1 MNRSRRIP
9 HPTGFAHPGPAV
21 RESAD
26 CTSPARRAHARSVF
40 WVLGPLAMA
49 VPVTLVLALAGTASD
64 WIGAAWLV
72 AVLWTIA
79 ASFVQAL
86 WQGFRQGDWSAF
98 SGCELPRDDENY
110 DFELKSGEYAYL
122 RIRARNE
129 ELMREGD
136 RFLEHRH
143 HVDFRT

>member
-1 MNRSRRIP
+1 M
-9 HPTGFAHPGPAV
+9 
-21 RESAD
+21 
-26 CTSPARRAHARSVF
+26 
-40 WVLGPLAMA
+40 AMA
-49 VPVTLVLALAGTASD
+49 VPVTLVLVLAGATSD
-64 WIGAAWLV
+64 WFGAAWLV

-86 WQGFRQGDWSAF
+86 LQGLRQGDWSAF
-98 SGCELPRDDENY
+98 AVPASCRTDDEHL
-110 DFELKSGEYAYL
+110 DLGVAKTGEYAYL

-143 HVDFRT
+143 HVDPRT